1 MKPRILILACLS
13 AVILYSCS
21 GQKATISATPEQ
33 VVELLAE
40 KQYLFFMQYVR
51 PASGR
56 QRMISGNYTLV
67 VTKNSVEADLPYFGR
82 AYNATMGTDGG
93 MKFRSE
99 DFSYE
104 MVSRKNDSREITIR
118 PRDVS
123 DIQVVYLTVFSNGSA
138 DLRIQSN
145 SRQAISYQGD
155 IRALPQPK

>member
-1 MKPRILILACLS
+1 MKPRLLILAFLS
-13 AVILYSCS
+13 AVLLNACS
-21 GQKATISATPEQ
+21 SQKAIGPATPQQ
-33 VVELLAE
+33 VAEMLAE

-67 VTKNSVEADLPYFGR
+67 VTKNRVEADLPYFGR
-82 AYNATMGTDGG
+82 AYNATMGVDGG

-104 MVSRKNDSREITIR
+104 MVNGKKESREITIR

-123 DIQVVYLTVFSNGSA
+123 DIQVVYLTVFPNGSA

-145 SRQAISYQGD
+145 SRQVISYSGD